1 MNYIVIEVWGGERL
15 HSDIV
20 TIVTISFFFKF
31 LFLRA
36 IRLPVLLLLNV
47 TLVKQSLTYLPF
59 WEETLGSFKSWII
72 FKH

>member
-47 TLVKQSLTYLPF
+47 TLVK
-59 WEETLGSFKSWII
+59 
-72 FKH
+72 